1 MPETENGQKRSLSK
15 ELTTSLNKDGR
26 FVYYPEMDYRVN
38 KGDSHRVSQFD
49 FFDIRW
55 MIQISVFVW
64 LWSCRRCICSGMQ
77 RAT

>member
-26 FVYYPEMDYRVN
+26 FIYYPEMDYRVN

-49 FFDIRW
+49 F
-55 MIQISVFVW
+55 
-64 LWSCRRCICSGMQ
+64 L
-77 RAT
+77 T

>member
-1 MPETENGQKRSLSK
+1 MSKGGDNVAGDRKWTKRSLSK

-49 FFDIRW
+49 FF
-55 MIQISVFVW
+55 
-64 LWSCRRCICSGMQ
+64 L
-77 RAT
+77 T